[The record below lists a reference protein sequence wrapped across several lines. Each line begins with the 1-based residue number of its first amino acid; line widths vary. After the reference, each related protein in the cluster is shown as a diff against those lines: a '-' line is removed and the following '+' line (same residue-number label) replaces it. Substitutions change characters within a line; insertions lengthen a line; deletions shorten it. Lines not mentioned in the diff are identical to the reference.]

1 MCKEGFMKSMWSCRN
16 NKLMLSKLMQD
27 LDKNL
32 DLLSMK
38 VAHTHLNLSLEM
50 DSKLDKITAMMEKMA
65 QSGSSKSDPA
75 EMDPKLLAELA
86 ESAGMKTGEAI
97 KRELGA
103 MSTKM
108 ESKMDEIEGHVRVC
122 VRACVRVYVRVSV
135 RRVCVCVCRGLSH
148 PA

>member
-1 MCKEGFMKSMWSCRN
+1 MKAMWSCKN
-16 NKLMLSKLMQD
+16 NKLMLSKLMRD
-27 LDKNL
+27 LDENL
-32 DLLSMK
+32 DALSMK
-38 VAHTHLNLSLEM
+38 VADTHLNLSLEM

-65 QSGSSKSDPA
+65 QNGSSKSDPA

-135 RRVCVCVCRGLSH
+135 RRVCVCVCVYVNKYI
-148 PA
+148 